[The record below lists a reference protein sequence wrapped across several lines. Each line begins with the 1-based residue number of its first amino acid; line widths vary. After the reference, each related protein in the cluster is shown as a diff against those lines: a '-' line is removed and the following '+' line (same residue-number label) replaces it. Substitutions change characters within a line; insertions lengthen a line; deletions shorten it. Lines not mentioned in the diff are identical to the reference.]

1 MKRNALL
8 ISVLMAIVLT
18 AEPILPTLSARE
30 NSTRFVAQADYTAPE
45 MCENAQATSN
55 PQPQSGKILPT

>member
-18 AEPILPTLSARE
+18 AEPMLLTLSARE
-30 NSTRFVAQADYTAPE
+30 NLTGFVAQADYTAPE
-45 MCENAQATSN
+45 MYENTQATSN
-55 PQPQSGKILPT
+55 SQPQSGKILPT